1 MDTKEEADK
10 NKSNVQV
17 EMKKDN
23 HKLKEDKKD
32 KKQKQDDS
40 NDVDSQWSDHYAG
53 PFPELGISSK
63 YYDLDTKIHD
73 MLNGNRYTV
82 REYVE
87 VYVDADGYPTGKVKK
102 NKSDSYTI
110 E

>member
-1 MDTKEEADK
+1 MDAKEEADK

-23 HKLKEDKKD
+23 HKLKEDKK
-32 KKQKQDDS
+32 QKQDDS
-40 NDVDSQWSDHYAG
+40 NDDDSQWSDHSAG